1 MTSTSPAVLQV
12 EDLHVRYGQVHAVRG
27 VSFEV
32 GPGEIVALI
41 GPNGGG
47 KTSLLRALL
56 GIGPGSA
63 AGIRFL
69 GEDVRGAPT
78 HARARR
84 GMVLVP
90 EGRSLFPE
98 LTIEENLRI
107 PLIARRSTGDTGL
120 EEVLELFPRLRERS
134 GQRAGS
140 LSGGEQ
146 QMLAIGRALLSSPQ
160 LLLLDEVSL
169 GLHPRIVDDVYD
181 ALRTAIARTGLPT
194 LVVEQ
199 HVEKALGLSD
209 RAYVIVRGSIVE
221 AGRSQDLRADTDR
234 ITSLYLSKHRDQV
247 PVERVERGH
256 GHADVA
262 LTVTPAAKRRLARQ
276 AAARGVTLDALVEEA
291 MAAGLEQL
299 EHGNGN
305 GNGNGNGTRRPV
317 RAPRRT
323 RGGA

>member
-1 MTSTSPAVLQV
+1 MSRLRPCSRSRTCTCATGRCTPCAASP
-12 EDLHVRYGQVHAVRG
+12 
-27 VSFEV
+27 SKS

-78 HARARR
+78 HVRARR

-107 PLIARRSTGDTGL
+107 PLIARRAKGDTGL

-181 ALRTAIARTGLPT
+181 ALRHG
-194 LVVEQ
+194 
-199 HVEKALGLSD
+199 D
-209 RAYVIVRGSIVE
+209 RPHRRCRPS
-221 AGRSQDLRADTDR
+221 SSSS
-234 ITSLYLSKHRDQV
+234 TS
-247 PVERVERGH
+247 
-256 GHADVA
+256 
-262 LTVTPAAKRRLARQ
+262 
-276 AAARGVTLDALVEEA
+276 
-291 MAAGLEQL
+291 
-299 EHGNGN
+299 
-305 GNGNGNGTRRPV
+305 RRPSASPT
-317 RAPRRT
+317 APT
-323 RGGA
+323 